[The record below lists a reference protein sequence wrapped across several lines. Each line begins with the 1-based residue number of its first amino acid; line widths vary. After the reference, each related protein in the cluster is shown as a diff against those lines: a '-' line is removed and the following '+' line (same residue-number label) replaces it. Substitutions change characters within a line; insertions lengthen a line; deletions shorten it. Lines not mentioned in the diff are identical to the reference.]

1 MIKTMRLLLLL
12 SILIFNFKA
21 FTQINTENE
30 IYIKSGLSIANYV
43 SEGLYGMFIGEKYGF
58 HGGIG
63 RKFLSYKSFS
73 INGEILFNQK
83 GWIYEDIPVPQYG
96 NVDFI
101 FTLNYLD
108 LALYMDYNL
117 NQKLYIEGGAQ
128 LSYMLNYDINNHNQ
142 LITYSNPNELEFSP
156 LVGLRFEWNKYFS
169 NYFRFTYG
177 TWSQQGLFS
186 DKNMV
191 MMFGVYVSINE
202 LFIRIRD

>member
-1 MIKTMRLLLLL
+1 MRLIFILFF
-12 SILIFNFKA
+12 LIFSFKA
-21 FTQINTENE
+21 YSQIQPENE
-30 IYIKSGLSIANYV
+30 IYIKSGLSIGNYV

-58 HGGIG
+58 HGGFG

-83 GWIYEDIPVPQYG
+83 GWKFENIPIPQYG

-108 LALYMDYNL
+108 LALFLDYKLIN
-117 NQKLYIEGGAQ
+117 KLYIESGGQ
-128 LSYMLNYDINNHNQ
+128 LSYMLNYDINDNNQ

-156 LVGLRFEWNKYFS
+156 IIGLRFEWNKYFS

-177 TWSQQGLFS
+177 TWSQQGLFV

-191 MMFGVYVSINE
+191 IMVGAYVSLNE
-202 LFIRIRD
+202 LVTKLRD